1 MPPAWNTHKI
11 PIETAS
17 EPWKQ
22 FVGEA
27 CPHGRKLV
35 LVDGTYI
42 RNHFDSDFSQGG
54 NGFRYRFIPR
64 GEIWIDIDI
73 NPDEH
78 AFIAF
83 HECQEIERMRSGLSY
98 DRAHDQSKRLE
109 DAFRHQLLKDHP
121 MPKKQPKLRGKT
133 RTLASKY
140 IAEEMETKKYPR
152 SQAIAIGISRARSKV
167 KKTTRQKRIQ
177 AIIDKHL

>member
-1 MPPAWNTHKI
+1 
-11 PIETAS
+11 
-17 EPWKQ
+17 
-22 FVGEA
+22 
-27 CPHGRKLV
+27 
-35 LVDGTYI
+35 
-42 RNHFDSDFSQGG
+42 
-54 NGFRYRFIPR
+54 
-64 GEIWIDIDI
+64 
-73 NPDEH
+73 
-78 AFIAF
+78 
-83 HECQEIERMRSGLSY
+83 MRSGLSY